1 MLRNW
6 KKKLKRYRYTCKSR
20 YLLGLLILL
29 QSGQSLCLPDIPSF
43 MDCEDIIFNSGF
55 QDDSNPTNGSG
66 GILGAQTRSVF
77 SNGQNRNYHIYVPS
91 SYTDNNPLPLMI
103 LYHGAGGAGTS
114 PSQAIAMR
122 NFWQTAAENNN
133 YIIMAQESTGASG
146 GWVPGTDFPIL
157 SDLLGDMYLDY
168 NIEQTRI
175 YGYGFSAGAHV
186 MHTLM
191 LFNSLEFAAYI
202 VSAGVL
208 EAHAGVNAPGNS
220 ARIIPVYVSIGINDA
235 SLIPFVQSN
244 HIVFNN
250 AGWIDDET
258 YWLDE
263 FNGGHQVDIQIQQKS
278 WDKVCTFSNLQ

>member
-43 MDCEDIIFNSGF
+43 MDCEDIVFNSGF

-91 SYTDNNPLPLMI
+91 NYTDNNPLPLMI

-168 NIEQTRI
+168 NIEQARI

-208 EAHAGVNAPGNS
+208 EAHAGVNAPAN
-220 ARIIPVYVSIGINDA
+220 ADRIIPVYVSIGINDA